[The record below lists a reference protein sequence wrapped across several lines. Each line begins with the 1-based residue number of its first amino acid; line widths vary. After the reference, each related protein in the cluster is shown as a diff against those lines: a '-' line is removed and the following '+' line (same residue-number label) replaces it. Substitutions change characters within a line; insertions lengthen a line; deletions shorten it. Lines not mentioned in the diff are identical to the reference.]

1 MAQGVLRRV
10 TLAIAQESTPLT
22 VSTGT
27 KYIIPNVELS
37 YDPQVMYAENSSM
50 LGSDYETSQTMPTIR
65 QTSMT
70 MKFKLDE
77 NLIPLV
83 LRNKFAISTSAWTGD
98 TGVYDHTLTYKGG
111 SVAGSGES
119 FTLFWDDPDI
129 GDCVV
134 AGFRFNSTNFEYKPQ
149 EFVTVGIEGIGKYL
163 DEQAVTNTVS
173 ATLREFVGRHTTTQM
188 ADYGSSYATENLY
201 ELTQNHNFTTG
212 GEDRNFYLG
221 SETMAINLLKESKF
235 ELSALVNY
243 TDYSYRNDYENKTQK
258 KVKVTV
264 TDTGRTIGASS
275 NPSVEF
281 EYPIVNITKWA
292 EEGGPNDI
300 RAQRLTMLPID
311 DPSVSG
317 APLKVT
323 VRNTV
328 ASYL

>member
-1 MAQGVLRRV
+1 MAQGTLRRV

-50 LGSDYETSQTMPTIR
+50 LGSDYEVSQVMNTIR

-77 NLIPLV
+77 NLIPLI

-111 SVAGSGES
+111 SSAGSGES
-119 FTLFWDDPDI
+119 YTLFWDDPDI

-149 EFVTVGIEGIGKYL
+149 EFSTVGIEGVGKYL
-163 DEQAVTNTVS
+163 AEQAVTNTVS
-173 ATLREFVGRHTTTQM
+173 ATLREFVGRHTSIEVG
-188 ADYGSSYATENLY
+188 DYGGAYATEYLY
-201 ELTQNHNFTTG
+201 ELAQNHSFETG

-221 SETMAINLLKESKF
+221 SQDMAVNLLKQSKF
-235 ELSALVNY
+235 ELSALVKY
-243 TDYSYRNDYENKTQK
+243 TDYSYRNDYEGNTQK
-258 KVKVTV
+258 KVKVTI
-264 TDTGRTIGASS
+264 TDTARTIGSSS
-275 NPSVEF
+275 NPSVMF
-281 EYPIVNITKWA
+281 EYPRVAITKWA

-300 RAQRLTMLPID
+300 RAQRLTMLPLD
-311 DPSVSG
+311 DPSVAN
-317 APLKVT
+317 APLVVT

-328 ASYL
+328 SSYL